1 MPESSNFLTS
11 VQKDI
16 ASVSKDYDELKET
29 LSVCLPP
36 HLLKQSDLPERIEKW
51 VRLLVYTSNGVQWN
65 LEMRTP

>member
-1 MPESSNFLTS
+1 MPESSDFLTS

-36 HLLKQSDLPERIEKW
+36 HLLKQSDLPERIEK
-51 VRLLVYTSNGVQWN
+51 
-65 LEMRTP
+65 